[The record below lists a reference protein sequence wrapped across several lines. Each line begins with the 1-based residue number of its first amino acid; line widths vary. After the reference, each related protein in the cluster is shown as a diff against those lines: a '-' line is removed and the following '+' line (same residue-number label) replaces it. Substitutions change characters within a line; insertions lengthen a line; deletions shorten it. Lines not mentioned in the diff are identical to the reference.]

1 MNRSRTHMS
10 KFDIQSGKA
19 FRCRGCRGALKGKG
33 ARRVVV
39 RRKRRDWF
47 WLMDSDRERLRHGIA
62 KDNMVPHF
70 SSYLISDMDGP
81 TLQRSVNQPL
91 GSFFEGQCH
100 HVIQRFVTTFFPS
113 PCETSSQKR
122 DQIEI
127 IGENAFCR
135 PHPWRFTQFSMAKN
149 HILGHF
155 EVRADFV

>member
-10 KFDIQSGKA
+10 RFDIQSGKA

-47 WLMDSDRERLRHGIA
+47 WLMDSDGERLRHGIA

-70 SSYLISDMDGP
+70 SSYLISDMDPLCKGQ
-81 TLQRSVNQPL
+81 LISLWVHFLKVNVIMSYKDLLLLFSPA
-91 GSFFEGQCH
+91 
-100 HVIQRFVTTFFPS
+100 HVKPRAAK
-113 PCETSSQKR
+113 ER